1 MQRVLTITLDE
12 VRTAQVDL
20 LGEQL
25 RMSPEEVMR
34 LALTQ
39 YIREIK
45 EIMPELEACEPLTY
59 PLGELH

>member
-1 MQRVLTITLDE
+1 MQRVLTISLDE

-25 RMSPEEVMR
+25 RMSPEEVIA

-45 EIMPELEACEPLTY
+45 EIMPELGACEPLTY